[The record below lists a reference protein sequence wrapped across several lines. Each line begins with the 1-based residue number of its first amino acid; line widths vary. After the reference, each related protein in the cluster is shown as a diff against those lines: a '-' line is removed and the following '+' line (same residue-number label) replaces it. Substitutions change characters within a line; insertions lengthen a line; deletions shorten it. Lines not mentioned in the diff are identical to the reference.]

1 MSRANSLSEASSSLY
16 KALEIPQGGE
26 IDCFARGDAQS
37 QNLHKIPKTR
47 RKDINYIVKA
57 LAVQEPNDEDQN
69 ATIKDLAEKLVCYGQ
84 KKRHTETLVFDGDSF
99 SNPVDY
105 VHALLTRRFYNWLK
119 TKNKE
124 RLYTEHPRLVRY
136 SQKSSTSLRGRGVT
150 PTSKRTS
157 DQSQGFLIYDTDDGE
172 YSGDYLSDNV
182 IESIEEDIDLSDEEF
197 GSEEDS
203 EDEGIGECSRQTST
217 QPELR
222 RPRLTRESPLSDRE
236 IPRTPSRNQSSRYR
250 NIYSKS
256 PSPLSYPTPTDDA
269 FLTSPGSVTS
279 PDPSEIFT
287 PYSTASTP
295 YSIFSTEGC
304 ETPRSSRTS
313 FYKEAYAESP
323 TRRKTQRVDDD
334 SSGDPKRE
342 MKPNADDLVNKS
354 EEAESDVESSRSRRS
369 MTFDDTGKSPVH
381 NIMSRLVK
389 PVEAKNLSGY
399 IYCFA
404 ERSKPG
410 FLKIGH
416 VVCPESSKS
425 DQKSDQVEKRMEEWR
440 HACKHD
446 LDFRFEVFMPCS
458 VPRMESLIHQTLHRE
473 KQYASCPNTACPKT
487 HREWFKIEENQARQV
502 IKVWEQFSKLKPYD
516 KEGRLTDNWARY
528 ELTQLAQLDNECLWN
543 TKKWLATEWFRLIT
557 EAVEKDLAPKQ
568 EKRRAV
574 EQQLAQMKM
583 DEKPLQQM
591 LVVLRKAQ
599 QQILA

>member
-1 MSRANSLSEASSSLY
+1 MSPANSLSEASSSLY
-16 KALEIPQGGE
+16 KALEIPQAGE
-26 IDCFARGDAQS
+26 IDCFAGGDAQS

-47 RKDINYIVKA
+47 RKVIDGIVKA
-57 LAVQEPNDEDQN
+57 LDVQEPNDEDQN
-69 ATIKDLAEKLVCYGQ
+69 AAIKDLAKNLVCYRQ
-84 KKRHTETLVFDGDSF
+84 KKRHTETLVLDGDSF

-119 TKNKE
+119 TKSEE
-124 RLYTEHPRLVRY
+124 RLYTKHSRLVRY
-136 SQKSSTSLRGRGVT
+136 SQKSSTLLREREVT
-150 PTSKRTS
+150 RTSKRTS
-157 DQSQGFLIYDTDDGE
+157 DQSQSFIIYDTDDGE
-172 YSGDYLSDNV
+172 YSGEYLSDDV
-182 IESIEEDIDLSDEEF
+182 IESIEEIIGLSDEEF
-197 GSEEDS
+197 DSEEDS

-217 QPELR
+217 QRELR
-222 RPRLTRESPLSDRE
+222 RPRLTRESSLSSRE

-250 NIYSKS
+250 NIYSRS
-256 PSPLSYPTPTDDA
+256 PGPLSYPTPTDDA
-269 FLTSPGSVTS
+269 FLTSPGSVAS

-287 PYSTASTP
+287 PYSIASTASTP

-334 SSGDPKRE
+334 SSGDPTRK
-342 MKPNADDLVNKS
+342 MKPNANDLVNKS

-381 NIMSRLVK
+381 GIMHQLVK
-389 PVEAKNLSGY
+389 PVDITKLRSGY

-410 FLKIGH
+410 FLKIGS
-416 VVCPESSKS
+416 VMCPELSEP
-425 DQKSDQVEKRMEEWR
+425 DQVEKRIEEWR
-440 HACKHD
+440 CDCKHD
-446 LDFRFEVFMPCS
+446 VVYRFKVFMHCA
-458 VPRMESLIHQTLHRE
+458 VPKMESLIHQTLHRE
-473 KQYASCPNTACPKT
+473 KQYASCPNTACKKT

-502 IKVWEQFSKLKPYD
+502 INVWQQFSKLTPYD

-528 ELTQLAQLDNECLWN
+528 ELTQLAQLDSECLWN

>member
-1 MSRANSLSEASSSLY
+1 
-16 KALEIPQGGE
+16 
-26 IDCFARGDAQS
+26 
-37 QNLHKIPKTR
+37 
-47 RKDINYIVKA
+47 
-57 LAVQEPNDEDQN
+57 
-69 ATIKDLAEKLVCYGQ
+69 
-84 KKRHTETLVFDGDSF
+84 
-99 SNPVDY
+99 
-105 VHALLTRRFYNWLK
+105 
-119 TKNKE
+119 
-124 RLYTEHPRLVRY
+124 
-136 SQKSSTSLRGRGVT
+136 
-150 PTSKRTS
+150 
-157 DQSQGFLIYDTDDGE
+157 
-172 YSGDYLSDNV
+172 
-182 IESIEEDIDLSDEEF
+182 
-197 GSEEDS
+197 
-203 EDEGIGECSRQTST
+203 
-217 QPELR
+217 
-222 RPRLTRESPLSDRE
+222 
-236 IPRTPSRNQSSRYR
+236 
-250 NIYSKS
+250 
-256 PSPLSYPTPTDDA
+256 
-269 FLTSPGSVTS
+269 
-279 PDPSEIFT
+279 
-287 PYSTASTP
+287 
-295 YSIFSTEGC
+295 
-304 ETPRSSRTS
+304 
-313 FYKEAYAESP
+313 
-323 TRRKTQRVDDD
+323 
-334 SSGDPKRE
+334 

-557 EAVEKDLAPKQ
+557 EAVEKDLAPKR

-599 QQILA
+599 QQILV